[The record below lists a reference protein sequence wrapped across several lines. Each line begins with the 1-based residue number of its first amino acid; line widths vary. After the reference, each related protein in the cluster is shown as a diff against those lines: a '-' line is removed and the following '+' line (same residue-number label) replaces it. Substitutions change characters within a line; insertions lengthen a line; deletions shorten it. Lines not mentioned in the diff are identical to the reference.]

1 MCEAPEDSSEAAVLR
16 GAMDQ
21 AVQQEVTEG
30 VAGRAVR
37 VQAVSREEIVEA
49 V

>member
-1 MCEAPEDSSEAAVLR
+1 MYEAWEAWGEATVLR

-37 VQAVSREEIVEA
+37 VQAVWPEEIVEA